1 MTDTRRWPARD
12 ERLQW
17 MAIAVLTVIAIALRV
32 YRLTEWSL
40 HDDEYSTWKNSL
52 ELSWSNPRPL
62 LFALNHYL
70 VWPLFGLRELG
81 LRLIPVTAG
90 VVAVPAFYVMLR
102 RVNMGTEGLAAAA
115 LVAVSTWHVYW
126 SQFARYYTLV
136 FLLSAVCGLALLG
149 WLRNR
154 RGGWLGLAAASG
166 VLATLA
172 HPSALPV
179 VGTGA
184 LIVGLNEYRN
194 NRRLPLW
201 SWALALGIGLI
212 VAAVRYGPIIA
223 YRSAY
228 RESACCHTGL
238 PLAFSLL
245 DWMTAPVLLCALVGM
260 ALWWWTERGTMP
272 LVVAACAL
280 IPTVL
285 FIGMSELM
293 VVSLSYLFATTP
305 FYFLAA
311 GWLIAHIARSAPA
324 QSRASLAYCG
334 VAVAVVASANL
345 VGLASHF
352 RDCGRLPYRDVA
364 NALPSLTGGRDTILA
379 EGTHLEFYLPQ
390 LPLGALPWDS
400 LTLHG
405 KVHQGGAAWV
415 LVPRVDRAGFGY
427 YERQFAQVYTWVDGH
442 CALVKVFTTPR
453 LDFRRN
459 ALELFRCVPEVRPTA
474 LSGAATAAGAW
485 SR

>member
-194 NRRLPLW
+194 NRRLSARDRCRCAPGHPG
-201 SWALALGIGLI
+201 SALDA
-212 VAAVRYGPIIA
+212 R
-223 YRSAY
+223 
-228 RESACCHTGL
+228 
-238 PLAFSLL
+238 
-245 DWMTAPVLLCALVGM
+245 
-260 ALWWWTERGTMP
+260 
-272 LVVAACAL
+272 
-280 IPTVL
+280 
-285 FIGMSELM
+285 
-293 VVSLSYLFATTP
+293 
-305 FYFLAA
+305 AA
-311 GWLIAHIARSAPA
+311 GRSECH
-324 QSRASLAYCG
+324 S
-334 VAVAVVASANL
+334 VV
-345 VGLASHF
+345 
-352 RDCGRLPYRDVA
+352 RPRIC
-364 NALPSLTGGRDTILA
+364 
-379 EGTHLEFYLPQ
+379 EGTLAGLEVGIRNHPG
-390 LPLGALPWDS
+390 PPGARRRGRS
-400 LTLHG
+400 VS
-405 KVHQGGAAWV
+405 KS
-415 LVPRVDRAGFGY
+415 
-427 YERQFAQVYTWVDGH
+427 ER
-442 CALVKVFTTPR
+442 R
-453 LDFRRN
+453 LR
-459 ALELFRCVPEVRPTA
+459 
-474 LSGAATAAGAW
+474 
-485 SR
+485 